1 MAELQEEVQQFLD
14 EPHLAVFVTLMK
26 NGSPQATP
34 VWVDH
39 DGSRVLIN
47 TVEGHQKERNL
58 GRDGRV
64 ALCIVDHS
72 QAGRFL
78 QIRGRV
84 VETTGG
90 DEAWQNINKLSQKYS
105 GRAYPGRDGEQRIKV
120 VIEPQHVSY
129 RGGRS
134 RSDGQAGRW
143 GV

>member
-1 MAELQEEVQQFLD
+1 MADLPKEVQQFLD
-14 EPHLAVFVTLMK
+14 EPHLAVVVTLMK

-72 QAGRFL
+72 
-78 QIRGRV
+78 
-84 VETTGG
+84 
-90 DEAWQNINKLSQKYS
+90 
-105 GRAYPGRDGEQRIKV
+105 
-120 VIEPQHVSY
+120 
-129 RGGRS
+129 
-134 RSDGQAGRW
+134 
-143 GV
+143 